1 LQQEKNKKMTA
12 KQKANRER
20 FKKVVAEAKKLRKKN
35 PKLTQAQA
43 VKQAWA
49 IMYKGGKVSG
59 SKTHKDTKSHN
70 VNIRVVSG
78 TKKVGAVKIIQ
89 KGESKNAKVT
99 KTLQQIRT
107 RKGTFKGYKRIG
119 SINDSKQLM
128 TIAKESPL
136 KAAVVRILKDKAKD
150 YKMNYQSLA
159 KDILYGGLQ
168 SGIISELIY
177 YTDTIAWYKK
187 YKKDISYMLW
197 ETMQSLGADSP
208 ADVFGRNWDKS
219 DPFAEDTHNQ
229 NLLAWYSF
237 EETTREIADRLGY
250 EL

>member
-1 LQQEKNKKMTA
+1 MTA

-49 IMYKGGKVSG
+49 IYKGGKVSG
-59 SKTHKDTKSHN
+59 STKTHKDTKSHN

-89 KGESKNAKVT
+89 KGENKNAKVT
-99 KTLQQIRT
+99 KVYQQIRT
-107 RKGTFKGYKRIG
+107 RKGTFKGYKKIG
-119 SINDSKQLM
+119 SINDTKQLV

-136 KAAVVRILKDKAKD
+136 KSAVVRILKSKVTDYDKK
-150 YKMNYQSLA
+150 YEPLL

-168 SGIISELIY
+168 SGIIGELIY
-177 YTDTIAWYKK
+177 YSDTLAWYKK
-187 YKKDISYMLW
+187 HKKDIMQMLK
-197 ETMQSLGADSP
+197 ETMLSLGAKSP
-208 ADVFGRNWDKS
+208 AEVFGRNWDED
-219 DPFAEDTHNQ
+219 DPFAEDTQNR

-237 EETTREIADRLGY
+237 EEITREIADRLGY
-250 EL
+250 EI

>member
-1 LQQEKNKKMTA
+1 MTA

-35 PKLTQAQA
+35 PSLSQAQA

-49 IMYKGGKVSG
+49 ILYKGGKVSG
-59 SKTHKDTKSHN
+59 STNKSHKDTKSHN

-78 TKKVGAVKIIQ
+78 TKKVGAVKIVQ

-99 KTLQQIRT
+99 KTLQQLRT

-119 SINDSKQLM
+119 AINDTKQLM

-136 KAAVVRILKDKAKD
+136 KAAVIKILKDKASD

-168 SGIISELIY
+168 SGIINELIY

-187 YKKDISYMLW
+187 YKKNISYMLW

-250 EL
+250 EI

>member
-1 LQQEKNKKMTA
+1 MTA

-43 VKQAWA
+43 VKKAWA
-49 IMYKGGKVSG
+49 MYKGGKVSG
-59 SKTHKDTKSHN
+59 SDKSHKDTKSHN

-78 TKKVGAVKIIQ
+78 TKKKKVGAVKIVQ
-89 KGESKNAKVT
+89 KGEPKNAKVT
-99 KTLQQIRT
+99 KVYQQVRT

-119 SINDSKQLM
+119 GINDTKQLS

-136 KAAVVRILKDKAKD
+136 KSAVVRILKEKAKD
-150 YKMNYQSLA
+150 YKINYKSLFQ
-159 KDILYGGLQ
+159 DILSGGLQ
-168 SGIISELIY
+168 SGIISQLVY
-177 YTDTIAWYKK
+177 YTDTLAWYKK

-219 DPFAEDTHNQ
+219 DPFAENTQNQ

-250 EL
+250 EI